1 MIGSKGSN
9 GKYLSSRPSK
19 FYAKWAHNARQAS
32 SQALFSHSGEPA
44 FIQNSDK
51 SRNPC
56 TYRVIHC
63 TFPRATST
71 EHVEPIRA
79 QSFRHCLV
87 MFCSPSSIISSFHFL
102 LYLSSLNMCTQ
113 MKLLITFIKLLQ
125 RNFINKKV
133 GSIIGTTII
142 VSMVTNSILK
152 RRWYTRKIIFTY
164 FFRD

>member
-87 MFCSPSSIISSFHFL
+87 TFCPPSSIISSLHFL
-102 LYLSSLNMCTQ
+102 LYLSSLNMWT
-113 MKLLITFIKLLQ
+113 
-125 RNFINKKV
+125 NE
-133 GSIIGTTII
+133 I
-142 VSMVTNSILK
+142 VNNI
-152 RRWYTRKIIFTY
+152 Y
-164 FFRD
+164 

>member
-51 SRNPC
+51 SCNPC

-71 EHVEPIRA
+71 EHVELIRA

-87 MFCSPSSIISSFHFL
+87 TFCPSSSIIFSLHF
-102 LYLSSLNMCTQ
+102 LYLSSLNMWTQ

-125 RNFINKKV
+125 RNFINKK
-133 GSIIGTTII
+133 IGTTII

-152 RRWYTRKIIFTY
+152 GR
-164 FFRD
+164 